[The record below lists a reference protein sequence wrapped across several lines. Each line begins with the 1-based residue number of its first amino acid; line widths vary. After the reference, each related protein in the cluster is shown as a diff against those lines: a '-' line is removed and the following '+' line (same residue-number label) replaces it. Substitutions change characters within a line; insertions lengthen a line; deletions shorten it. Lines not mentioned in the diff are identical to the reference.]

1 MVLLDQYDLSSSPL
15 ALDADKVLRFAVYM
29 TWMEPRCCHC
39 NFIGVL
45 VNFTDTHPRRAQR
58 KKFFHSPESMLM

>member
-15 ALDADKVLRFAVYM
+15 ALDADKVLRFVVYM

-39 NFIGVL
+39 NFTEAP
-45 VNFTDTHPRRAQR
+45 VNFTDTRPRRVPR
-58 KKFFHSPESMLM
+58 KKFSHSPESMLM